1 MVHALALAPHSGA
14 SGPGSPETH
23 MATTVRIQK
32 GKGDPWDQMASPAS
46 RHALDLVAV
55 EAVAAVVEAAQ
66 VKARVEMSL
75 LEARTTR

>member
-1 MVHALALAPHSGA
+1 MPAPALPSGA
-14 SGPGSPETH
+14 CGLVSPETH
-23 MATTVRIQK
+23 TVTTVRIQK
-32 GKGDPWDQMASPAS
+32 EKGGPWDQMASLAS